1 MFVVL
6 GVQAWGSLDVQT
18 TVAQVHEERKPG
30 DDDLLDLAAVH
41 TFLNR
46 GSVYAVERDRVPSGG
61 QVAAILRY

>member
-30 DDDLLDLAAVH
+30 DDDLLDLACSPYLPEPRLGLCCRAGPG
-41 TFLNR
+41 T
-46 GSVYAVERDRVPSGG
+46 
-61 QVAAILRY
+61 